1 MSDVFTSIFAVTI
14 VLGIMILVHEWGHFM
29 AAKLFGVRVEIFSL
43 GFGPRLWGRRRGPT
57 DYRISALPLGG
68 YVKMA
73 GDNPTEERKG
83 DPDEF
88 LSKPRWQ
95 RAIIA
100 VAGPT
105 MNIVMAVVLFAGI
118 FIFVGIPTPVYLNRP
133 AEVAALPKNS
143 PAAAAGI
150 QPGDR
155 VVEIDGL
162 KNPTWEQAI
171 NQVRVAR
178 GPSLRLVVERSGNY
192 FPITVPLPETRDVDG
207 LLGYPAIPPVVDEV
221 GLGMPAEKAGL
232 RPGDELLALND
243 EPLRTWPE
251 FVEGVRHSGGR
262 PIRLLVRHNGREE
275 QLQIQPIQGH
285 TFRNEVVWQIG
296 VTPRTEEDYK
306 RLGVFPAFDQATV
319 ATLAMGRQILG
330 VVGQLFTGKVSL
342 RQMQGVIGIARE
354 SGRAAKRG
362 TISLINLMA
371 VISLN
376 LAILNL
382 LPIPILD
389 GGHILLLA
397 IEGGLRRDLSITVK
411 ERFVQVGLLFLLVIF
426 FIVMYNDV
434 SRLLPNR

>member
-1 MSDVFTSIFAVTI
+1 
-14 VLGIMILVHEWGHFM
+14 
-29 AAKLFGVRVEIFSL
+29 
-43 GFGPRLWGRRRGPT
+43 
-57 DYRISALPLGG
+57 
-68 YVKMA
+68 
-73 GDNPTEERKG
+73 
-83 DPDEF
+83 
-88 LSKPRWQ
+88 
-95 RAIIA
+95 
-100 VAGPT
+100 
-105 MNIVMAVVLFAGI
+105 
-118 FIFVGIPTPVYLNRP
+118 
-133 AEVAALPKNS
+133 
-143 PAAAAGI
+143 
-150 QPGDR
+150 
-155 VVEIDGL
+155 
-162 KNPTWEQAI
+162 
-171 NQVRVAR
+171 
-178 GPSLRLVVERSGNY
+178 VERSGNY
-192 FPITVPLPETRDVDG
+192 FPITVPLPETRDVDA